1 MGFLTHANDRELV
14 VMLQAG
20 DNAAFTELYNRYK
33 KPLIIHGYKKTGD
46 LEDAKEIVQEVF
58 STLWSQREQLP
69 PIQQVS
75 AYLYTMVRN
84 KVLNYIEHKQVEAR
98 YALNFQNFIDEG
110 HNASDIQ
117 MREKELQQM
126 IDKEIAAL
134 PPKMREV
141 FILSRKEHLSHKEIA
156 ERLNISEFT
165 VKNHIKA
172 ALKILRLKIGL
183 CTLIAFHYFF

>member
-1 MGFLTHANDRELV
+1 MGFLIHVDDRELV

-20 DNAAFTELYNRYK
+20 DAEAFTELYNRYK
-33 KPLIIHGYKKTGD
+33 NPLIIHSYKKIGD
-46 LEDAKEIVQEVF
+46 FEDAKEIVQEVF

-69 PIQQVS
+69 SIQQVS
-75 AYLYTMVRN
+75 GYLYTMVRN

-98 YALNFQNFIDEG
+98 YALNFQRFIDEG
-110 HNASDIQ
+110 HNSSDIQ
-117 MREKELQQM
+117 VREKELQQM
-126 IDKEIAAL
+126 IDREIAAL

-141 FILSRKEHLSHKEIA
+141 FILSRKEHLTHKEIA

-165 VKNHIKA
+165 VKNHIKG

-183 CTLIAFHYFF
+183 CALIALHYFF

>member
-1 MGFLTHANDRELV
+1 MGFLLHADDKELV

-20 DNAAFTELYNRYK
+20 DNDAFTELYNRYK
-33 KPLIIHGYKKTGD
+33 KPLIIHSYKKTGD

-69 PIQQVS
+69 PILHVS

-98 YALNFQNFIDEG
+98 YALNFQNFMDEG
-110 HNASDIQ
+110 YNASDIQ
-117 MREKELQQM
+117 IREKELQQM

-165 VKNHIKA
+165 VKNHIKG

-183 CTLIAFHYFF
+183 CTLIALHYFL

>member
-1 MGFLTHANDRELV
+1 MGVLIHADDRALI

-20 DNAAFTELYNRYK
+20 NNAAFTELYNRYK
-33 KPLIIHGYKKTGD
+33 KPLIIHAYKKIGE

-69 PIQQVS
+69 SIQQVS

-98 YALNFQNFIDEG
+98 YALNFQNFMDEG
-110 HNASDIQ
+110 LNTSDIQ
-117 MREKELQQM
+117 LREKELQQL

-141 FILSRKEHLSHKEIA
+141 FVLSRKEHLSHREIA

-165 VKNHIKA
+165 VKNHIKG

-183 CTLIAFHYFF
+183 CTLIALHYFF

>member
-1 MGFLTHANDRELV
+1 MGVLTHADDRELV

-20 DNAAFTELYNRYK
+20 DNNAFTELYNRYK
-33 KPLIIHGYKKTGD
+33 KPLILHGYKKTGH
-46 LEDAKEIVQEVF
+46 LEDAKEIVQDVF
-58 STLWSQREQLP
+58 STLWSQHEQLP
-69 PIQQVS
+69 PIQHVS

-84 KVLNYIEHKQVEAR
+84 RVLNYIEHKQVEAR
-98 YALNFQNFIDEG
+98 YALNFQNFMDEG

-117 MREKELQQM
+117 VREKELQQT

-141 FILSRKEHLSHKEIA
+141 FMLSRKEHLTHKEIA
-156 ERLNISEFT
+156 DRLNISEFT
-165 VKNHIKA
+165 VKNHIKS

-183 CTLIAFHYFF
+183 CALITLQQFL

>member
-1 MGFLTHANDRELV
+1 MGFLLHADDKELI

-20 DNAAFTELYNRYK
+20 DNDAFTELYNRYK
-33 KPLIIHGYKKTGD
+33 KPLIIHSYKKTGD

-98 YALNFQNFIDEG
+98 YALNFQNFMDEG

-117 MREKELQQM
+117 IREKELQQM

-165 VKNHIKA
+165 VKNHIKG

-183 CTLIAFHYFF
+183 CTLIALHYFL

>member
-1 MGFLTHANDRELV
+1 MGFLIHVDDRELV

-20 DNAAFTELYNRYK
+20 DTEAFTELYNRYK
-33 KPLIIHGYKKTGD
+33 SPLIIHSYKKIGD

-69 PIQQVS
+69 SIQQVS
-75 AYLYTMVRN
+75 GYLYTMVRN

-98 YALNFQNFIDEG
+98 YALNFQRFIDEG
-110 HNASDIQ
+110 HNSSDIQ
-117 MREKELQQM
+117 IREKELQQM
-126 IDKEIAAL
+126 IDREIAAL

-141 FILSRKEHLSHKEIA
+141 FILSRKEHLTHKEIA

-165 VKNHIKA
+165 VKNHIKG

-183 CTLIAFHYFF
+183 CAVIALHYFF

>member
-1 MGFLTHANDRELV
+1 
-14 VMLQAG
+14 MLQAG
-20 DNAAFTELYNRYK
+20 DNDAFTELYNRYK
-33 KPLIIHGYKKTGD
+33 KPLIIHSYKKTGD

-69 PIQQVS
+69 PILHVS

-98 YALNFQNFIDEG
+98 YALNFQNFMDEG
-110 HNASDIQ
+110 YNASDIQ
-117 MREKELQQM
+117 IREKELQQM

-165 VKNHIKA
+165 VKNHIKG

-183 CTLIAFHYFF
+183 CTLIALHYFL